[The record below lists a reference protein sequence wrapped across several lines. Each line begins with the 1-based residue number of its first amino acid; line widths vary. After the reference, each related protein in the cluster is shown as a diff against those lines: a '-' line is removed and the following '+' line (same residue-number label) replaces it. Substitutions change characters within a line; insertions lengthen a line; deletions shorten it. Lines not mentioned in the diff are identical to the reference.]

1 MNKYLPRRDFLRQSA
16 AIVGGAAFAGTVTES
31 FLPPAWAAG
40 QAAAPEGEWRNKQPE
55 MRYRRLGR
63 TGFMVSEIVCG
74 GDPISP
80 TNNRHVELAID
91 MGLNYLDTA
100 PAYGDGQSEMGYA
113 GVIQGAKRDRVF
125 INTKVSPFADSR
137 YEAFRKIFEGL
148 GASEQ
153 AATLR
158 AVSEDIERR
167 RVTVPNY
174 FGNYFNGQ
182 IRQVEEA
189 AFSNVME
196 KKYGAKI
203 DRRETYVATI
213 LRSIEGSLQRLK
225 TDHVDLMMCPHGAA
239 SAAET
244 NIPEIFEAFEK
255 LRKDGKVRFLGVSA
269 HNDPA
274 GVLRGAMESGVY
286 SMAMVACNIMNWEY
300 VKPAIE
306 EAHRRD
312 FGVIAMK
319 NAQAVFEPDRSTAP
333 VPERAALLNQTVP
346 GDLNIHQKAYRFALN
361 NPHLS
366 AVVSNM
372 VNEQQVRENLAVA
385 RA

>member
-1 MNKYLPRRDFLRQSA
+1 MSERIPRREFLRHSA
-16 AIVGGAAFAGTVTES
+16 VMVGGAALGGAVGES
-31 FLPPAWAAG
+31 IAVPG
-40 QAAAPEGEWRNKQPE
+40 RAAALTPEGEWRNRQSG

-63 TGFMVSEIVCG
+63 TGFMISEVVCG

-80 TNNRHVELAID
+80 TNNRHVELAIE

-100 PAYGDGQSEMGYA
+100 PAYGDGQSEMGFA
-113 GVIQGAKRDRVF
+113 GALQGSKRDRVF
-125 INTKVSPFADSR
+125 INTKVSPFAGSR
-137 YEAFRKIFEGL
+137 YEAFGKIFEGL

-153 AATLR
+153 ASILR
-158 AVSEDIERR
+158 EVSEDIERR
-167 RVTVPNY
+167 RVLVPDY

-182 IRQVEEA
+182 LRQVEEA
-189 AFSNVME
+189 AFANVME

-203 DRRETYVATI
+203 DRRGTYVETI
-213 LRSIEGSLQRLK
+213 IRSIEGSLKRLG

-239 SAAET
+239 SEAET
-244 NIPEIFEAFEK
+244 KIPEIYEAFERLK
-255 LRKDGKVRFLGVSA
+255 KAGKVRFLGVSA

-274 GVLRGAMESGVY
+274 GVLRGAMASGVY
-286 SMAMVACNIMNWEY
+286 SMAMVACNIMNWHY
-300 VKPAIE
+300 VKPVIE

-319 NAQAVFEPDRSTAP
+319 NAQAVFEPDRSAQP
-333 VPERAALLNQTVP
+333 IPERAALLNQTVP

-366 AVVSNM
+366 AVISNM
-372 VNEQQVRENLAVA
+372 VNEQHVKENLAVV
-385 RA
+385 RT

>member
-1 MNKYLPRRDFLRQSA
+1 MGERIPRREFLRHSA
-16 AIVGGAAFAGTVTES
+16 VMVGGAALGGVASES
-31 FLPPAWAAG
+31 LAVAG
-40 QAAAPEGEWRNKQPE
+40 QAAALSPEGEWRNKQSE

-74 GDPISP
+74 GDPIAP
-80 TNNRHVELAID
+80 TNNRHVELAIE

-113 GVIQGAKRDRVF
+113 GVIQGVKRDRVF
-125 INTKVSPFADSR
+125 INTKVSPFTGSR
-137 YEAFRKIFEGL
+137 YDAFRKIFEGL

-153 AATLR
+153 ASILGE
-158 AVSEDIERR
+158 VSEDIERR
-167 RVTVPNY
+167 RVLVPDY

-182 IRQVEEA
+182 LRQVEEA
-189 AFSNVME
+189 AFANVME

-203 DRRETYVATI
+203 DRRETYVETI
-213 LRSIEGSLQRLK
+213 IRSIEGSLKRLG

-239 SAAET
+239 SEAET
-244 NIPEIFEAFEK
+244 KIPEIFEAFER
-255 LRKDGKVRFLGVSA
+255 LRKAGKVRFLGVSA

-274 GVLRGAMESGVY
+274 GVLRGAMASGVY
-286 SMAMVACNIMNWEY
+286 SVAMIANNIMNWRY
-300 VKPAIE
+300 VKPVIE
-306 EAHRRD
+306 EAHGRD

-319 NAQAVFEPDRSTAP
+319 NAQAVFEPDRSATP

-346 GDLNIHQKAYRFALN
+346 GDLNLHQKAYRFALN

-366 AVVSNM
+366 AVISNM
-372 VNEQQVRENLAVA
+372 VNEQQVKENLAVA
-385 RA
+385 RT